1 MISYEV
7 VVQRDAEPNN
17 FLNLR
22 ELDEV
27 ILMNRVSLD
36 ENNNEVYRLESQV
49 NLDREL
55 DLLNEVIRW
64 KHVGPLIS

>member
-27 ILMNRVSLD
+27 TSINRISLD
-36 ENNNEVYRLESQV
+36 ENNNEVYRLESKV

-64 KHVGPLIS
+64 KHVGL

>member
-1 MISYEV
+1 MMISYEV

-27 ILMNRVSLD
+27 TSINRISLD
-36 ENNNEVYRLESQV
+36 ENNNEIYRLESKV

-64 KHVGPLIS
+64 KHVGL